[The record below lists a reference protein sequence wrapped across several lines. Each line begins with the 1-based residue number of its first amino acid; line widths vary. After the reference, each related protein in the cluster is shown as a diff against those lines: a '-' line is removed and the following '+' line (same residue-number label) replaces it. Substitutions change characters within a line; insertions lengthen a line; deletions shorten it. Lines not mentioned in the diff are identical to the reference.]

1 MTDEVERLHKRLA
14 RERLARKEAERLL
27 EEKSLALYQVN
38 RSLQALANNLETEV
52 EQRTAQLQLA
62 LQQAEAATRAKS
74 EFLAMMSHEIRTPM
88 NGILGM
94 AQLIEMSPLDDEQR
108 QHIQVLRSSADS
120 LLVLINDIL
129 DFSKIEAG
137 KLELESRDF
146 SLRKEFA
153 STMALYQP
161 LVEKKGLRLESHF
174 PDTLPDAVNGDSTR
188 LRQILSNLISNAIKF
203 THAGRVAV
211 SVADAGV
218 LDDGRRG
225 FEFAV
230 LDSGIGIPEARMGRL
245 FKSFSQADSS
255 TTRQYGGTGLGLVI
269 CARLCEAMG
278 GNIRVESRAG
288 EGSTFRFTVYLKSAS
303 GEIESG
309 LPVEGLAVD
318 PQIQPKI
325 LVVDDNPVNR
335 VLAKGLLGKLGIVP
349 ELAENGREALLRVQS
364 EAYDIVFMDVQMPE
378 MDGIEATMA
387 IRAQALE
394 VQPYIIALTANAFVS
409 DRERCLQAGMDDFL
423 SKPFRLDDLRAKLA
437 AFRRPI

>member
-1 MTDEVERLHKRLA
+1 MTDEVDRLQRRLERDRK
-14 RERLARKEAERLL
+14 ARKEAERLL

-38 RSLQALANNLETEV
+38 RSLQALASNLETEV
-52 EQRTAQLQLA
+52 EQRTAQLQQA

-94 AQLIEMSPLDDEQR
+94 AQLIEMSPLNDEQKH
-108 QHIQVLRSSADS
+108 HIQILRSSADS

-137 KLELESRDF
+137 KLELEARDF

-174 PDTLPDAVNGDSTR
+174 PDTLPDTVSGDSTR
-188 LRQILSNLISNAIKF
+188 LRQILSNLLSNAIKF

-211 SVADAGV
+211 NVANAG
-218 LDDGRRG
+218 LRDDGRQG

-230 LDSGIGIPEARMGRL
+230 HDSGIGIPEARIGRL

-278 GNIRVESRAG
+278 GSIRVESQAG
-288 EGSTFRFTVYLKSAS
+288 SGSTFRFTVYLPLAT
-303 GEIESG
+303 GELE
-309 LPVEGLAVD
+309 LAPLAEEVAVD

-335 VLAKGLLGKLGIVP
+335 VLAKGLLGKLGIMP
-349 ELAENGREALLRVQS
+349 DLAENGREALARVQS
-364 EAYDIVFMDVQMPE
+364 ETYDIIFMDVQMPE

-387 IRAQALE
+387 IRAQPLDI
-394 VQPYIIALTANAFVS
+394 QPYIIALTANAFVS

>member
-1 MTDEVERLHKRLA
+1 
-14 RERLARKEAERLL
+14 
-27 EEKSLALYQVN
+27 
-38 RSLQALANNLETEV
+38 
-52 EQRTAQLQLA
+52 
-62 LQQAEAATRAKS
+62 
-74 EFLAMMSHEIRTPM
+74 MMSHEIRTPM

-94 AQLIEMSPLDDEQR
+94 AQLIEMSPLNDEQKH
-108 QHIQVLRSSADS
+108 HIQILRSSADS

-137 KLELESRDF
+137 KLELEARDF

-174 PDTLPDAVNGDSTR
+174 PDTLPDTVNGDSTR
-188 LRQILSNLISNAIKF
+188 LRQILSNLLSNAIKF

-211 SVADAGV
+211 NVANAG
-218 LDDGRRG
+218 LRDDGRQG

-230 LDSGIGIPEARMGRL
+230 RDSGIGIPEARIGRL

-278 GNIRVESRAG
+278 GSIRVESQAG
-288 EGSTFRFTVYLKSAS
+288 SGSTFRFTVYLKLAT
-303 GEIESG
+303 GELE
-309 LPVEGLAVD
+309 LAPLAEEVAVD

-335 VLAKGLLGKLGIVP
+335 VLAKGLLGKLGITP
-349 ELAENGREALLRVQS
+349 DLAENGREALARVQS
-364 EAYDIVFMDVQMPE
+364 ETYDIIFMDVQMPE

-387 IRAQALE
+387 IRAQPLDI
-394 VQPYIIALTANAFVS
+394 QPYIIALTANAFVS